1 MRGTKVLM
9 YVDDDWWFPIR
20 KWRYFGNFLVALSQL
35 SYARRVSMGN
45 GWGMPTIPISVTT
58 RNLK

>member
-1 MRGTKVLM
+1 M

-35 SYARRVSMGN
+35 SYARRVSMGI
-45 GWGMPTIPISVTT
+45 GWGIPTILISVTT